1 MPLVTL
7 KTEVVPGPKTKAAAR
22 ASLANAVATSAAEAA
37 AAAAA
42 ATNAATSRPT
52 EEFRM
57 LPHYWDCVEAGEW
70 DWGPKGRPL
79 PVSPKN
85 PRAGSF

>member
-22 ASLANAVATSAAEAA
+22 ASLANAVATSAAE